1 MRPNGIQGN
10 ESVSGTALIRKRTAS
25 GALWRPPT
33 NRIRT
38 SSHNRI
44 RLAENS
50 RGRRTVSVCV
60 SYVSWQTGG
69 ELMNTPEGDPA
80 NPLGRLRSTE
90 LFGTKTRVD
99 RLSGVVAR
107 GPATPLYCKRSGR
120 FRGEYDIEM
129 PKVLIAGG
137 GLAGLSA
144 AAALGSAGFNVELFE
159 ARPFLGGRATSFP
172 LAASESNNDGDVI
185 DNCQHILLRC
195 CVNLLDFYQRL
206 GVRDRIKFYREFY
219 FLEPGGRISV
229 LRRGRLPAPF
239 HFTGSFLRLHCLS
252 RGDKRGIVRA
262 LWALRRERT
271 RRKDL
276 DRISM
281 LDWLLQKRQ
290 TPHAI
295 DRFWRQVLVSAVN
308 EDLDRMAAM
317 HGFQVFW
324 TAFLSQADAYEM
336 GVPSIPL
343 MRLYEASS
351 WKGMGNVQIHFRSPV
366 ERIDQNGFV
375 VAGELQTG
383 DYYVCAL
390 PFERLAATGLE
401 APKLDH
407 SPITGVHLW
416 FDREI
421 TTLPHA
427 TLLDRTMQWMFNKD
441 SGRYLQLVV
450 SASRDL
456 TNLSRKEIIDIAIG
470 DLRLYFPRVH
480 DAKLVKAHVIK
491 EQRATFSAAP
501 ETESLRP
508 TTDSGVPNV
517 FLAGDWTRTGWPA
530 TMEGAVRS
538 GYLAAEGVTEA
549 AGKPA
554 RFLV

>member
-1 MRPNGIQGN
+1 
-10 ESVSGTALIRKRTAS
+10 
-25 GALWRPPT
+25 
-33 NRIRT
+33 
-38 SSHNRI
+38 
-44 RLAENS
+44 
-50 RGRRTVSVCV
+50 
-60 SYVSWQTGG
+60 
-69 ELMNTPEGDPA
+69 
-80 NPLGRLRSTE
+80 
-90 LFGTKTRVD
+90 
-99 RLSGVVAR
+99 
-107 GPATPLYCKRSGR
+107 
-120 FRGEYDIEM
+120 M

-144 AAALGSAGFNVELFE
+144 AAALGGAGFEVEVFE

-172 LAASESNNDGDVI
+172 VNPGEGGGEGEVI

-195 CVNLLDFYQRL
+195 CVNLLDFYERL
-206 GVRDRIKFYREFY
+206 RVRDRIRFYREFY

-229 LRRGRLPAPF
+229 LKRGRLPAPL
-239 HFTGSFLRLHCLS
+239 HFAGAFLRMHCLG
-252 RGDKRGIVRA
+252 RKDKTAIARA
-262 LWALRRERT
+262 LVAMRRERT

-290 TPHAI
+290 TPRAI

-308 EDLDRMAAM
+308 EDLDRMAAI

-324 TAFLSQADAYEM
+324 LGFLSRADAYEM

-343 MRLYEASS
+343 AQLYGSEAWQRLGS
-351 WKGMGNVQIHFRSPV
+351 VHFHFRCPV
-366 ERIDQNGFV
+366 ERIEENGFV
-375 VAGELQTG
+375 VGGQLRTA
-383 DYYVCAL
+383 DHYISAL
-390 PFERLAATGLE
+390 PFERLESVGLP
-401 APKLDH
+401 APKLEH

-456 TNLSRKEIIDIAIG
+456 TALSRGEIIDMAIG
-470 DLRLYFPRVH
+470 DLRLYFPRVKE
-480 DAKLVKAHVIK
+480 ATLVKAHVVK

-501 ETESLRP
+501 ETEALRP
-508 TTDSGVPNV
+508 TPEAGLPKA

-538 GYLAAEGVTEA
+538 GYLAAEAVAQA
-549 AGKPA
+549 AGKPR
-554 RFLV
+554 RFLVPD